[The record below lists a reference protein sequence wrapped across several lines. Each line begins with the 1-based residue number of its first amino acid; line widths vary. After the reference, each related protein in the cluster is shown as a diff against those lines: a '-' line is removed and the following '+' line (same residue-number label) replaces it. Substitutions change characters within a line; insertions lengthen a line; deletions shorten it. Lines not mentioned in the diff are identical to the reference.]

1 MFIILQTETGYMD
14 GCYGSVKGAKRA
26 LESWETRYPE
36 SEFEIQATD
45 VIPPAIRDDNK
56 FLPRVYYK
64 AQSSA

>member
-1 MFIILQTETGYMD
+1 MFIAVETETGFMD
-14 GCYGSVKGAKRA
+14 GCYGSVKGAKKV
-26 LESWETRYPE
+26 LETRETRYPE